1 MIKKNNDGTIILNY
15 SYVDFS
21 KKNVEIFFDC
31 DLFLDC
37 LMDKCV
43 NDQLYLMDYGTG
55 LIYKLP
61 FNTREKFFHELLTR
75 KKIVLFPTNF

>member
-1 MIKKNNDGTIILNY
+1 MIKKNNDGTIILDY
-15 SYVDFS
+15 TYDDFL
-21 KKNVEIFFDC
+21 KKDVGCFFDC
-31 DLFLDC
+31 EIFLDC
-37 LMDKCV
+37 LMDKCI
-43 NDQLYLMDYGTG
+43 NEQLYLVDYSTG